1 MPWQSTGAGTL
12 QFRRWP
18 DQWLVF
24 HPLNGATHVL
34 TEAAGT
40 VLEAL
45 DQHGHALDIDALLGL
60 LLDEDEV
67 ASDEE
72 RATVSAALESF
83 VSLGL
88 AEEVTA

>member
-24 HPLNGATHVL
+24 HPLSGATHL
-34 TEAAGT
+34 LSEAAGV

-45 DQHGHALDIDALLGL
+45 DRHGSALDADALLQL
-60 LLDEDEV
+60 LMG
-67 ASDEE
+67 SDEIPDDDE
-72 RATVSAALESF
+72 RSTVQAALDSF
-83 VSLGL
+83 VELGL
-88 AEEVTA
+88 ADEVSA

>member
-24 HPLNGATHVL
+24 HPLSGATHL
-34 TEAAGT
+34 LSEAAGL

-45 DQHGHALDIDALLGL
+45 DRQTGALDIDAVLRL
-60 LLDEDEV
+60 LLADELAD
-67 ASDEE
+67 DEE
-72 RATVSAALESF
+72 RATVQAALDSF
-83 VSLGL
+83 VELGL
-88 AEEVTA
+88 AEEVSA